1 MFINLRIFSQNKA
14 SILEF
19 SKVLFR
25 LLNKTNLNFSIKN
38 VKRIDKKRL
47 FVILKSPYGNKTAQE
62 QFQSC
67 TISNKKIFNTIQVLK
82 LVVLIKEM
90 QIQLFSDIQI
100 KIIFITNNYE
110 LKKLKNKLIN
120 LRLYRLTKTRFQT
133 NINASKLNKNL
144 LYFKLF
150 NLKGYHL
157 A

>member
-1 MFINLRIFSQNKA
+1 M
-14 SILEF
+14 
-19 SKVLFR
+19 
-25 LLNKTNLNFSIKN
+25 
-38 VKRIDKKRL
+38 
-47 FVILKSPYGNKTAQE
+47 ILKSPHGNKTAQE